1 MYAEHAGRDSIAL
14 DDVKLAVAAKLET
27 QFVDPVGVEELRAH
41 AAAVNARP
49 LPPLTNRPG
58 IHVPQDENLLGD
70 NYQFFPRGYEMGEGG
85 RRGDEGDDDDD
96 DDVDA
101 GAGGGGETA
110 RGADDDGSARER
122 GVQSHRERGVQSH
135 RERGWEEAMK
145 GRGGARRSGAT
156 RGGGAGGRAAT

>member
-1 MYAEHAGRDSIAL
+1 VSGYAGEVLEESRVYAEHAGRDSIAL

-96 DDVDA
+96 DVDA
-101 GAGGGGETA
+101 GAGGGG
-110 RGADDDGSARER
+110 
-122 GVQSHRERGVQSH
+122 
-135 RERGWEEAMK
+135 
-145 GRGGARRSGAT
+145 
-156 RGGGAGGRAAT
+156 GGGAAAKPPAEPTTMEAHENVGFKVAAKGGGKKR

>member
-96 DDVDA
+96 DVDA
-101 GAGGGGETA
+101 GAGGGG
-110 RGADDDGSARER
+110 
-122 GVQSHRERGVQSH
+122 
-135 RERGWEEAMK
+135 
-145 GRGGARRSGAT
+145 
-156 RGGGAGGRAAT
+156 GGGAAT